1 MAASGDPE
9 GGVLDG
15 LELLDG
21 GLWGIGEPDWGSVC
35 EKRPDE
41 GLEGQ
46 HQCLLLLAPVCTGEG
61 LDYFGFFF
69 GSGGYSLDVVM
80 EIEMGVERDPQ
91 DFRGALFFFIALLL
105 SSSGGKGEAQEGA
118 SPGQSS
124 RNKASLGGIGAL
136 SRVAA
141 TDQLG

>member
-35 EKRPDE
+35 EERPDE

-69 GSGGYSLDVVM
+69 GSGGYGLDVAM
-80 EIEMGVERDPQ
+80 EVEVGVERDPQ
-91 DFRGALFFFIALLL
+91 DFRGTLE
-105 SSSGGKGEAQEGA
+105 GERGAVEGDVGIEA
-118 SPGQSS
+118 G
-124 RNKASLGGIGAL
+124 LMGIGGEKGDV
-136 SRVAA
+136 RF
-141 TDQLG
+141 GG